1 MWNCRSKRGLLNL
14 WRNWKSKM
22 ALPKFLKCV
31 ICGEQQPYEAFVPA
45 VCKSCNS
52 QWLEAH
58 YDFES
63 FKREILRGIPN
74 RPANMWR
81 YQDILP
87 LEDPSA
93 LDLYPAGGTPLWLSQ
108 RFAPALGHDQVY
120 IKDERYGPTSSFKDR
135 QAAVAVAA
143 MNEGGVREAVIASTG
158 NAAVAYA
165 AACARAGIK
174 LWVFMTS
181 LVPQEKLREAA
192 LFGAE
197 VIRVSGNYDQ
207 TKQIASQFAQR
218 RHLHLDRGAS
228 SIPSRESMKTIAYEI
243 VEQLGWRAPDWYI
256 QAVSGG
262 LGPLGVYQGFK
273 ELLEMGLINKIPKLA
288 VIQAEGCS
296 PMVKAFKAG
305 LDTAEPVIPDTRI
318 IILST
323 GDPGKSYTYLWN
335 LTRDYGG
342 TMESVT
348 DAEAFASMHALARSE
363 GMAVEPAAAVA
374 FAGLEKLLK
383 AGTIGAN
390 ETVVVNCTGHTFPV
404 EKHILGDQWA
414 VDVHLSQDQSPAP
427 REGLL
432 AALENLDEKTTTVL
446 LVDDN
451 DDDALLIRRLLESR
465 KNYRMYHARDG
476 WEGLSMARQKLPDL
490 IVSDLTMPG
499 IDGFGLVEELKLDPR
514 TKNIPVVVVSAKD
527 ITTEERKRLN
537 GHIEAVYQKGSLPT
551 RKFVDQVIHVIEDKS
566 GT

>member
-1 MWNCRSKRGLLNL
+1 MATPLYLECNL
-14 WRNWKSKM
+14 
-22 ALPKFLKCV
+22 
-31 ICGEQQPYEAFVPA
+31 CGHQQAYVPFVPA
-45 VCKSCNS
+45 ICQKCES
-52 QWLEAH
+52 QWVEAH
-58 YDFES
+58 YDYAA

-74 RPANMWR
+74 RPSNLWR
-81 YQDILP
+81 FQDVLP
-87 LEDPSA
+87 LTNPSA
-93 LDLYPAGGTPLWLSQ
+93 LDLYPAGGTPLWISH
-108 RFAPALGHDQVY
+108 RFAPDLGHDSVY

-143 MNEGGVREAVIASTG
+143 MNENGIREAVIASTG

-218 RHLHLDRGAS
+218 KNLLLDRGAS
-228 SIPSRESMKTIAYEI
+228 SVPARESMKTIAYEI

-262 LGPLGVYQGFK
+262 MGPLGVYQGFK
-273 ELLEMGLINKIPKLA
+273 EMFNMGLINKVPKLA
-288 VIQAEGCS
+288 IIQAEGCA
-296 PMVKAFKAG
+296 PMVTAFKAG
-305 LDTAEPVIPDTRI
+305 KDVATPIIPDTRI

-323 GDPGKSYTYLWN
+323 GDPGKAYTYLWN
-335 LTRDYGG
+335 LTQQYGG
-342 TMESVT
+342 VMESVT
-348 DAEAFASMHALARSE
+348 DFEAYEAMKSLAKSE
-363 GMAVEPAAAVA
+363 GMAVEPATSVA
-374 FAGLEKLLK
+374 FAGFQKLSK
-383 AGTIGAN
+383 QGIIGKN
-390 ETVVVNCTGHTFPV
+390 ELVAINCTGHTFPV
-404 EKHILGDQWA
+404 EKHVLGEQWA
-414 VDVHLSQDQSPAP
+414 VDVHLSKDQSPAP
-427 REGLL
+427 REGLQ

-451 DDDALLIRRLLESR
+451 SDDALLIRRLLEGR
-465 KNYRMYHARDG
+465 KNYRMYHAKDG
-476 WEGLSMARQKLPDL
+476 WEGLSIARQKLPDL

-527 ITTEERKRLN
+527 ITEEERKRLN
-537 GHIEAVYQKGSLPT
+537 GHIEALYQKGSLPT
-551 RKFVDQVIHVIEDKS
+551 RTFVDKVIDVIEEK
-566 GT
+566 GKE

>member
-1 MWNCRSKRGLLNL
+1 
-14 WRNWKSKM
+14 M
-22 ALPKFLKCV
+22 AKPNYLQCV
-31 ICGEQQPYEAFVPA
+31 MCASQQPYEPYVPA
-45 VCKSCNS
+45 VCKQCGA

-58 YDFES
+58 YDYEA
-63 FKREILRGIPN
+63 FKREILRGLPG
-74 RPANMWR
+74 RPLNLWR

-87 LEDPSA
+87 LEAPAS

-108 RFAPALGHDQVY
+108 RYAPALGHKHVY

-143 MNEGGVREAVIASTG
+143 MNEGGIREAVIASTG

-165 AACARAGIK
+165 AACARNGIK

-207 TKQIASQFAQR
+207 TKQIASQFAER
-218 RHLHLDRGAS
+218 RHLLLDRGAS
-228 SIPSRESMKTIAYEI
+228 SVPARESMKTIAYEI

-273 ELLEMGLINKIPKLA
+273 EMFSMGLIDHIPKLA

-296 PMVKAFKAG
+296 PMVKAFKDG
-305 LDTAEPVIPDTRI
+305 KDVAEPVIPDTCI

-335 LTRDYGG
+335 LAQQFGG

-348 DAEAFASMHALARSE
+348 DAEAFSAMRALAKSE
-363 GMAVEPAAAVA
+363 GMAVEPATAVA
-374 FAGLEKLLK
+374 FAGLEKMLK
-383 AGTIGAN
+383 NGTIGAE

-404 EKHILGDQWA
+404 EKHVLGDQWA
-414 VDVHLSQDQSPAP
+414 VDVHLSEGQAAAP
-427 REGLL
+427 REGLQ

-451 DDDALLIRRLLESR
+451 ADDALLIRRLLEGY
-465 KNYRMYHARDG
+465 KAYRVFHAKDG
-476 WEGLSMARQKLPDL
+476 WEGLAMARQKLPDL
-490 IVSDLTMPG
+490 IVTDLTMPG

-514 TKNIPVVVVSAKD
+514 TRDIPVVVVSAKD
-527 ITTEERKRLN
+527 ITPEERERLN
-537 GHIEAVYQKGSLPT
+537 GHIQAVYQKGSLAP
-551 RKFVDQVIHVIEDKS
+551 RKFVDKVVQVIEEEKK
-566 GT
+566 